1 MSVTVPLPSLA
12 LSIVC
17 KNRALRVGQYSSC
30 RESRVPLPTSAI
42 AEPTAPRHAHTA
54 RTATAGAPV
63 AGRPVI
69 VALSEDPSLLQ
80 ALTLAVIEQV
90 SVVTSPSVDRFV
102 DQLVANASE
111 VALIDAAT
119 APSPLAE
126 FILTIRRQFPQLVL
140 VLAGSAQ
147 LQTEL
152 AGQIADGTIFRFVH
166 KPASAQRLKL
176 FMDAALR
183 RGAIATR
190 QTAAPD
196 ARHSPDAAE
205 FRSSTTTTRPHWLWP
220 LLWCLTTL
228 GALTVGWIASG
239 HAAHHYRLP

>member
-152 AGQIADGTIFRFVH
+152 AGQ
-166 KPASAQRLKL
+166 PASAQRLKL